1 MQATV
6 WYASTLGASAEER
19 ISGDLSKIKLLRW
32 EADSFAELAAEKL
45 KVGLGPRAHAPTQ
58 QGVEYFKAKPLE
70 LATLPYAHQ
79 PIVKPHAVP
88 LTPLQGYEREHKEL
102 SLLLFP
108 EVLER
113 IARFD
118 RVLSQPGGSLL
129 LCGNSGVG
137 RRSLVL
143 LTAYMHNMEFMTP
156 KMTK

>member
-1 MQATV
+1 M
-6 WYASTLGASAEER
+6 
-19 ISGDLSKIKLLRW
+19 
-32 EADSFAELAAEKL
+32 
-45 KVGLGPRAHAPTQ
+45 
-58 QGVEYFKAKPLE
+58 
-70 LATLPYAHQ
+70 
-79 PIVKPHAVP
+79 
-88 LTPLQGYEREHKEL
+88 
-102 SLLLFP
+102 
-108 EVLER
+108 LER